1 MALQDD
7 LKKAEA
13 ALADKKV
20 KSYTYK
26 GRKYSLT
33 ELRDELIP
41 ELKELVKAELA
52 EEAQAEAIIASGN
65 LTLRKAKEAV
75 DFYERALET
84 NRNAFAKGN
93 LSEAELA
100 DTEAKLMAAQ
110 SRVAELE
117 GTTAPSAAPVTLP
130 PAGSPAEV
138 AAARAL
144 LREGERTVTTPVT
157 EIVTDDDAED
167 DDAEDGDDP
176 IITTDKGKKKGS
188 GKGKKK
194 QKATGTGPMGLTV
207 EVRKAFAEQFPEF
220 ASNFDGGEAEQ
231 AFVDFFGSDLIAIWV
246 KHATTDAY
254 DLSSEAGKAAY
265 LRDVE
270 NTQYGQRT
278 NQAQQD
284 FDFNVKNQNI
294 LIKNKRNEITKSY
307 ADLQLTES
315 QLDEVAR
322 EAARNGYTGDDL
334 RFTLYNYA
342 YRGGLATTT
351 DTALAD
357 QIRAIGRSYGYTVS
371 EDKLKAAL
379 TGTAYNGRMV
389 TQESLLQE
397 AQAAAKGQYGHLADQ
412 IDSGLTLDDIFYNY
426 KTFAARTLG
435 IDPSEIDYSKDSR
448 FAEAF
453 GTKETGQLSLNDWVY
468 KLKSDKRYGYQFS
481 PQAQQEVSSVV
492 STLEKAFG
500 FRQ

>member
-1 MALQDD
+1 
-7 LKKAEA
+7 
-13 ALADKKV
+13 
-20 KSYTYK
+20 
-26 GRKYSLT
+26 
-33 ELRDELIP
+33 
-41 ELKELVKAELA
+41 
-52 EEAQAEAIIASGN
+52 
-65 LTLRKAKEAV
+65 
-75 DFYERALET
+75 
-84 NRNAFAKGN
+84 
-93 LSEAELA
+93 
-100 DTEAKLMAAQ
+100 
-110 SRVAELE
+110 
-117 GTTAPSAAPVTLP
+117 
-130 PAGSPAEV
+130 
-138 AAARAL
+138 
-144 LREGERTVTTPVT
+144 
-157 EIVTDDDAED
+157 
-167 DDAEDGDDP
+167 
-176 IITTDKGKKKGS
+176 
-188 GKGKKK
+188 
-194 QKATGTGPMGLTV
+194 MGLTV
-207 EVRKAFAEQFPEF
+207 GQRKEFAEQFPEF
-220 ASNFDGGEAEQ
+220 ASSFDGGEAEQ
-231 AFVDFFGSDLIAIWV
+231 AFVDFFGSDLIAIFV

-322 EAARNGYTGDDL
+322 EAARNGYVGDDL

-426 KTFAARTLG
+426 KSFAAKTLG
-435 IDPSEIDYSKDSR
+435 IDPSEIDYSKDAR

-453 GTKETGQLSLNDWVY
+453 GTKQTGQMSLNDWVY
-468 KLKSDKRYGYQFS
+468 KLKSDDRYGYQFS
-481 PQAQQEVSSVV
+481 PEAQQEVSSMV